1 MKKVLY
7 LIIINIII
15 LSIFNTIYA
24 QTPNIPEINVTNDS
38 IVSTSSSTVSLN
50 SEFYLILNLSKIS
63 YSKFKVEI
71 TNTLS
76 LQAEDITIGVSDF
89 TKNNIVTSFI
99 VDKKNITLDKLGIV
113 YISPAQISTIK
124 FSVKITNLESS
135 IDEYKQKLNTLETE
149 IENLES
155 NVTTLKNSLLNIEDI
170 ESDEYKNTIKA
181 IDELTL
187 SIESKIQEKNELLDK
202 IDNFKSETLLEET
215 IVSVEEKMI
224 DKNEVKDDEM
234 DKKPWDDKDFILDE
248 KMKEKDK
255 EMNTSMKKMMEQ
267 MNGLEL
273 DLQNANN
280 KISSLTQSVI
290 YQGSQNNYLSSL
302 SINDVE
308 LKNSFKKTTTTY
320 FANVGPD
327 VTSVKVNAVAED
339 SSSIVTV
346 YGNTNLEQGKNKI
359 MINVTADDG
368 GVRTYKIYITK

>member
-368 GVRTYKIYITK
+368 SVRTYKIYITK